1 MRITF
6 GSVLHCHRNHCPA
19 VHIRRVFKFVGQVG
33 AAIFHLGDPSIRIL
47 RMLGSSLEPFLG
59 QSLSI
64 FLRSLR
70 VGVSIPDALDNPFR
84 YSS

>member
-19 VHIRRVFKFVGQVG
+19 VHIHRVFKFVGQVG

-47 RMLGSSLEPFLG
+47 RILPIVVGTLLGSILVDL
-59 QSLSI
+59 
-64 FLRSLR
+64 
-70 VGVSIPDALDNPFR
+70 
-84 YSS
+84 